1 LTEMVFF
8 STVRVIR
15 NGRSPMHKRR
25 VRAGLAAA
33 AVAASLLG
41 VAAATT
47 VTAHAA
53 TAGCQVSYTISSQWT
68 GGFGANV
75 AVTNLGDPVT
85 GWTLRWSFAA
95 GQAVTQAWNATVTQS
110 GSAVTAANASYNGA
124 IAKGASAS
132 FGFNGSWTS
141 SNPVPTSFTLNG
153 TACTGSVSGSPSPS
167 ATRTAGPSPTGTA
180 GPSPTATSG
189 PPPVRTVRV
198 FWIKPTDKAF
208 DQRYVDGIAAVMRE
222 AQRFYQQQLGKTFTL
237 NNPVVEVVN
246 GLHDT
251 NWYITNNCTG
261 SDHYWC
267 VVANGQ
273 AELQQRFGL
282 NNPDS
287 RWLNV
292 EEVSAEEV
300 NQSGGGGSP
309 GWVLLSGHDADG
321 AAGINGPIN
330 RWYGG
335 MVHELGHAFGLPDA
349 TSTDGTCMS
358 ASLYDYPNCTFN
370 QTQKNGMLTG
380 RYASFLS

>member
-1 LTEMVFF
+1 MY
-8 STVRVIR
+8 
-15 NGRSPMHKRR
+15 RR
-25 VRAGLAAA
+25 RIVAV

-41 VAAATT
+41 FAVATT

-53 TAGCQVSYTISSQWT
+53 AAGCKVAYAIGSQWG

-75 AVTNLGDPVT
+75 TITNLGDPIT
-85 GWTLRWSFAA
+85 AWTLKWNFAS

-110 GSAVTAANASYNGA
+110 GLAVTATNAGYNGA
-124 IAKGASAS
+124 IATNGTAS
-132 FGFNGSWTS
+132 FGFNGSWTT
-141 SNPVPTSFTLNG
+141 SNPVPTSFTVNG
-153 TACTGSVSGSPSPS
+153 VTCTGGVTGSP
-167 ATRTAGPSPTGTA
+167 TPTPTPTVSTTPGT
-180 GPSPTATSG
+180 
-189 PPPVRTVRV
+189 PPVRTVRV
-198 FWIKPTDKAF
+198 YWIKPTDVAY
-208 DQRYVDGIAAVMRE
+208 DQRYPNGIAAVMQE
-222 AQRFYQQQLGKTFTL
+222 AQRFFRQQLGKTFTL

-261 SDHYWC
+261 TDHYWC
-267 VVANGQ
+267 VVSNGQ

-282 NNPDS
+282 RNPDS
-287 RWLNV
+287 RWLNI

-300 NQSGGGGSP
+300 NKSGGGGGS

-321 AAGINGPIN
+321 AAGINGPLN

-358 ASLYDYPNCTFN
+358 ASLYSYPNCTFS
-370 QTQKNGMLTG
+370 QTQKNGILNG
-380 RYASFLS
+380 PYASFLS

>member
-1 LTEMVFF
+1 MHL
-8 STVRVIR
+8 RRHRWGIR
-15 NGRSPMHKRR
+15 
-25 VRAGLAAA
+25 AAA
-33 AVAASLLG
+33 LVVCLGSGAVATA
-41 VAAATT
+41 

-53 TAGCQVSYTISSQWT
+53 TTGCQVSYTISSQWT

-75 AVTNLGDPVT
+75 AITNLGDPISA
-85 GWTLRWSFAA
+85 WTLRWSFAT
-95 GQAVTQAWNATVTQS
+95 GQTVTQAWNATVTQS
-110 GSAVTAANASYNGA
+110 GSAVTATNVGYNGSLA
-124 IAKGASAS
+124 TGASTS
-132 FGFNGSWTS
+132 FGFNGAWTS
-141 SNPVPTSFTLNG
+141 GNPVPSSFTVNG
-153 TACTGSVSGSPSPS
+153 TTCTGGVTGSPSPS
-167 ATRTAGPSPTGTA
+167 PTRAASPSPSTTTAGPP
-180 GPSPTATSG
+180 PS
-189 PPPVRTVRV
+189 RTVRV

-208 DQRYVDGIAAVMRE
+208 DQRYPDGIANVMRE
-222 AQRFYQQQLGKTFTL
+222 AQRFFKSQLGKTFTL
-237 NNPVVEVVN
+237 NSTVVEVVN

-261 SDHYWC
+261 TDHYWC

-287 RWLNV
+287 RWLVV

-300 NQSGGGGSP
+300 NQSGGGGAP

-321 AAGINGPIN
+321 AAGVNGAMN

-370 QTQKNGMLTG
+370 QTQRNGILNG
-380 RYASFLS
+380 PYGSFLS

>member
-1 LTEMVFF
+1 
-8 STVRVIR
+8 
-15 NGRSPMHKRR
+15 MHKRR
-25 VRAGLAAA
+25 VRAGLAGV
-33 AVAASLLG
+33 AVATSLLG
-41 VAAATT
+41 VAVATT

-53 TAGCQVSYTISSQWT
+53 SAGCGVSYTISSQWQ

-75 AVTNLGDPVT
+75 AITNLGDPVS
-85 GWTLRWSFAA
+85 GWTLKWTFAS

-110 GSAVTAANASYNGA
+110 GTAVTATNVSYNGSIGTGGSVA
-124 IAKGASAS
+124 

-141 SNPVPTSFTLNG
+141 SNPVPSGFTLNG
-153 TACTGSVSGSPSPS
+153 TACTGSVTGTP
-167 ATRTAGPSPTGTA
+167 TASPTRSTA
-180 GPSPTATSG
+180 SPTASPTRSTSPTTSPTSG

-198 FWIKPTDKAF
+198 YWLKPTDVAY
-208 DQRYVDGIAAVMRE
+208 DQRYPDGITKVVQE
-222 AQRFYQQQLGKTFTL
+222 AQRFFKAQLGKTFTL

-246 GLHDT
+246 GLHPT
-251 NWYITNNCTG
+251 SWYITNNCSG

-267 VVANGQ
+267 VVQNGQ
-273 AELQQRFGL
+273 AELEQRFGL
-282 NNPDS
+282 NDPDS
-287 RWLNV
+287 RWINV

-300 NQSGGGGSP
+300 NQSGGGGGG

-358 ASLYDYPNCTFN
+358 ASLYDYPNCVFN
-370 QTQKNGMLTG
+370 QTQKNGILNG
-380 RYASFLS
+380 PYASFLS